1 VEEIMAKELGEALNG
16 LKAMAARQGLSPA
29 EKDMLQHVA
38 QALKALEA
46 RLAALEGEDHSAS
59 APISD
64 TPQGETAPMSR

>member
-1 VEEIMAKELGEALNG
+1 MTKTLKEALSD
-16 LKAMAARQGLSPA
+16 LKKLGAKSNLSPA
-29 EKDMLQHVA
+29 EKDILQHVNSA
-38 QALKALEA
+38 LQAVDG